1 MSMSEQTTQ
10 SVASNGKPPILI
22 VDDSATIRMTLS
34 RAVKDEFQP
43 VEAVNGEQAWAF
55 LSGDDRIELVI
66 TDLSMPEL
74 DGFGLISN
82 IPVIVVT
89 GADDTAA
96 REKAFTAG
104 ANDFLTKNSDRVEL
118 LARLRAHQK
127 LAATI
132 RQLEESQKV
141 LREQANTDPLTKL
154 ANRRFFTHI
163 ANKELALMR
172 RQKEHF
178 AVLMMDIDH
187 FKSINDTYGHQAGD
201 YVLTQIS
208 QTLYGCIREED
219 MLARIGGEEF
229 VVSSPYLNRLAAIVL
244 AERLRKAVEGKEIVY
259 EGNRIPVTMSLGIA
273 VRPQDG
279 DELDELL
286 ASADERLYIAKQS
299 GRNRFCASDK
309 NTRDDREVDVDMVC
323 PKMDEALA
331 MIRHGNL
338 HRLMP
343 HLPKLLDDLIPMFEL
358 VNGETAA
365 RLDVEQLRN
374 AVAKLKE

>member
-1 MSMSEQTTQ
+1 
-10 SVASNGKPPILI
+10 
-22 VDDSATIRMTLS
+22 
-34 RAVKDEFQP
+34 
-43 VEAVNGEQAWAF
+43 
-55 LSGDDRIELVI
+55 
-66 TDLSMPEL
+66 
-74 DGFGLISN
+74 
-82 IPVIVVT
+82 
-89 GADDTAA
+89 
-96 REKAFTAG
+96 
-104 ANDFLTKNSDRVEL
+104 
-118 LARLRAHQK
+118 
-127 LAATI
+127 
-132 RQLEESQKV
+132 
-141 LREQANTDPLTKL
+141 
-154 ANRRFFTHI
+154 
-163 ANKELALMR
+163 
-172 RQKEHF
+172 
-178 AVLMMDIDH
+178 
-187 FKSINDTYGHQAGD
+187 
-201 YVLTQIS
+201 
-208 QTLYGCIREED
+208 